1 MAVFFPFDAS
11 SNDNNTAILPRNA
24 KYMQQFKL
32 NISHIKNIQFV
43 DAYIILSISIIWYQ
57 YEIGVLYTKVLC
69 ATA

>member
-1 MAVFFPFDAS
+1 MTVFFSFDAS

-43 DAYIILSISIIWYQ
+43 DAYIILSINITYF
-57 YEIGVLYTKVLC
+57 
-69 ATA
+69 